1 MMKLVDIL
9 YEDTKVNQRYVEK
22 LMPKLSEY
30 YAGLYKDTDWFN
42 AAYTMAHTQKGPYEY
57 QAAAMN
63 INIQLEELNKLT
75 SGNLNLLNMDM
86 SQVLALRD
94 KLQYL
99 NKSINNNFNLLVNL
113 RDMFS
118 SIAQGNF
125 MDTYSVPPGV
135 MIELW
140 TKWLKEIYEPEAE
153 KRRMSYG
160 GKQLR
165 YMDDEGGVDRRSME
179 WITHNPYFGQQDF
192 WKIYHPRGEQMNY
205 YVTSSYLEERGID
218 DRPLMFVAKDMEE
231 VDEFIDNAEMEMAVD
246 ELSQYFN
253 SVGARK
259 VIKYLRS
266 EPGWIYDDEDL
277 DVNEEIGLTVKKYI
291 DEHPEIDFNTD
302 GDSDQTFTRIGEI
315 LNDYLHY

>member
-1 MMKLVDIL
+1 MMKFVDIL
-9 YEDTKVNQRYVEK
+9 YEDTKANQRYVEK

-30 YAGLYKDTDWFN
+30 YEGLYKDTDWFN

-63 INIQLEELNKLT
+63 INIQLAELNKLT

-94 KLQYL
+94 KLQSL

-118 SIAQGNF
+118 SIGQGNF

-140 TKWLKEIYEPEAE
+140 TKWLKEIYEPEVE

-160 GKQLR
+160 GKELIPINH
-165 YMDDEGGVDRRSME
+165 MGDDIQPNE
-179 WITHNPYFGQQDF
+179 WEKYNPTFGQQDF
-192 WKIYHPRGEQMNY
+192 WKWFSTVGMRDEY
-205 YVTSSYLEERGID
+205 YVTSSYLEDERGPE
-218 DRPLMFVAKDMEE
+218 PLMFAAKDKEE
-231 VDEFIDNAEMEMAVD
+231 MLTFIDNAEMEMAVD
-246 ELSQYFN
+246 DIIQYFN
-253 SVGARK
+253 QEDARK
-259 VIKYLRS
+259 VIKYIRS
-266 EPGWIYDDEDL
+266 KPAWIYNDEDL
-277 DVNEEIGLTVKKYI
+277 DVGEEIGRDIQKYV
-291 DEHPEIDFNTD
+291 DDHPEIGFNTD
-302 GDSDQTFTRIGEI
+302 SSSEETFSHIGDV